1 MARPRI
7 KMFSLLKLLP
17 ILIEWV
23 VQLKRR
29 DEHEKKQE
37 RLREARTDPANYLR
51 QFGRVRR
58 KPDESKTDMHDSGTG
73 TDKHDGQ

>member
-1 MARPRI
+1 MVN
-7 KMFSLLKLLP
+7 LLKLLL
-17 ILIEWV
+17 ILVEWV

-37 RLREARTDPANYLR
+37 RLREARANPANYLR

-58 KPDESKTDMHDSGTG
+58 TKPDESTDSMHSGG
-73 TDKHDGQ
+73 ASDDKHDSR